1 MLNSYAL
8 QMSTWTYGAPL
19 GGHELLMK
27 YVFPVIARSTLLEG
41 VARSTQHEALLPSQ
55 VPKTFPV
62 IWWQVMYISQHA
74 YIYSTIHSAV
84 SYSNLESSLEIDRK
98 RKGRRQKI
106 GARRKSSHLFIRT
119 YLCIVN
125 EHLCN
130 GSFDDTSGKLV
141 LFERQC
147 RQYGEADARTYL
159 HLGAHVIYM
168 PARVPH
174 LPARLNVL
182 ASRIARFKDFVRA
195 DNGGHRIEGT
205 LALPFSKMYSV
216 RCSVLQARP
225 GPKDGVSA
233 QHFGADGPIILRT
246 ETVPKAFRV
255 LG

>member
-1 MLNSYAL
+1 MLNGYAL

-74 YIYSTIHSAV
+74 YIYSTIHSAL

-125 EHLCN
+125 EHLRN
-130 GSFDDTSGKLV
+130 GSFDDTNEKLV
-141 LFERQC
+141 LFARQC
-147 RQYGEADARTYL
+147 SQYGEADARTYL
-159 HLGAHVIYM
+159 HKLLLGRPRDLHACTSSSSACEVER
-168 PARVPH
+168 P
-174 LPARLNVL
+174 
-182 ASRIARFKDFVRA
+182 RITDRKV
-195 DNGGHRIEGT
+195 
-205 LALPFSKMYSV
+205 
-216 RCSVLQARP
+216 
-225 GPKDGVSA
+225 
-233 QHFGADGPIILRT
+233 
-246 ETVPKAFRV
+246 
-255 LG
+255 